1 MLGLGRSGVVAIVDA
16 LRVRA
21 DVVNVDDNFTAG
33 KGASVVLSTSVVS
46 SVATVDANVRP
57 VYVAE

>member
-33 KGASVVLSTSVVS
+33 KGASVMLSTSAVS